1 MTSRPATVVGIVAKP
16 RRESSLPALEEVMGW
31 LDARQIPF
39 ILDPEAARMA
49 RRPDVEMAERPD
61 LPGRVGLVVVLGGDG
76 TLLSVARHL
85 DGRRVPILGV
95 NLGSLGFLT
104 EIATEEMTDV
114 LQLFLEG
121 KATVYER
128 TMLEATLSREGA
140 VLASYRC
147 LNDAVLNKSAIARII
162 ELRVEVGGDW
172 MTDMRADGLIV
183 ATATGSTA
191 YNLSAGG
198 PILTPG
204 IDGFVLAPLCPH
216 TLTMR
221 PIVLDGREPVDIT
234 LLRGSEEVFF
244 TADGQVGGP
253 MKSGDKVR
261 VQRSP
266 SGVPLIVS
274 PTRSYF
280 SLLREKLGWGAR
292 HPS

>member
-1 MTSRPATVVGIVAKP
+1 MTSRPVAVVGIVAKP
-16 RRESSLPALEEVMGW
+16 RRESRLPALEELLSW
-31 LDARQIPF
+31 LDARHIPF

-49 RRPDVEMAERPD
+49 RRPGVEVAERPD

-85 DGRRVPILGV
+85 DGRHVPILGV

-121 KATVYER
+121 KTTVYER

-162 ELRVEVGGDW
+162 EIRVEVGGDW

-221 PIVLDGREPVDIT
+221 PIVLDGREPIDIT

-261 VQRSP
+261 VQRSS